1 MPKRVIINTYGISE
15 LELTQMTNL
24 EFAQLTKEKRFSPEQ
39 VAVLKNHR
47 RLLKVRGYGK
57 DFRRRERDHL
67 DTLREEKQ
75 LWEAERQRL
84 RAEIG
89 WYKEQ
94 VSVLESIQLLDNVLQ
109 PQDTYF
115 TPIYSHPYF
124 LSNDI

>member
-1 MPKRVIINTYGISE
+1 MPKRLRLESFGFSEAEMVE
-15 LELTQMTNL
+15 LEMHELLSLCREKGLTEENL
-24 EFAQLTKEKRFSPEQ
+24 E
-39 VAVLKNHR
+39 VIKNYR

-94 VSVLESIQLLDNVLQ
+94 VSVLESI
-109 PQDTYF
+109 
-115 TPIYSHPYF
+115 
-124 LSNDI
+124 